1 MLKDKLLCN
10 LKEKLILP
18 QNKKV
23 LKQAFADT
31 ENAGRLIS
39 FKSTRRGSSSRL
51 FETAIL
57 TKFFENTTWL
67 VNLPIKPT
75 LRLNKIVYTHTHTQ
89 CIGQIAAQQVG
100 DELSW
105 LEGSTYSTDNQDISQ
120 QHSLPQSDWICAC
133 NKNEMF
139 LDNPPFVP
147 PVNLT
152 STSHE
157 STHTHPSGWAHP
169 IYQWQIKV

>member
-10 LKEKLILP
+10 LEGKIDLTSEQESP
-18 QNKKV
+18 QTGFCWHRKCWQVN
-23 LKQAFADT
+23 QSQIYSEGFIIPAFWNCNT
-31 ENAGRLIS
+31 YQVFR
-39 FKSTRRGSSSRL
+39 
-51 FETAIL
+51 
-57 TKFFENTTWL
+57 NTTWL

-75 LRLNKIVYTHTHTQ
+75 LRLNKIVYTHTHSMHWSNSCPTS
-89 CIGQIAAQQVG
+89 G

-152 STSHE
+152 STSTNLHIHIRVGGP
-157 STHTHPSGWAHP
+157 TQYTSG
-169 IYQWQIKV
+169 K